1 LFIDKTGDA
10 MARPNRL
17 TISIIAGVGILVILA
32 IVLIAVLV
40 ARPGTSSTQ
49 GTDHQP
55 PYTIALSNS
64 YIGNTWRVEMENEF
78 KAACAME
85 PYKTLVRCSIYN
97 ADNDVSKQT
106 QQMDNIISA
115 HVDAI
120 LIDAASPTGLNG
132 VIQQACN
139 AGILVVSYDNVVT
152 APCALKVNTDQYK
165 FGQELAQYV
174 VNALNGRGNVIMVTG
189 VPGTDVDNQRNQGA
203 EDVFK
208 NNPGIKVI
216 ARYSGM
222 WASDVAERNTA
233 AQLPSL
239 GTIDGVW
246 CQGGTDGVIR
256 AILAA
261 HRPLP
266 KVVAG
271 EAENGFREYMLQY
284 RSQGFKALSIGQ
296 PPFLVLASL
305 QLGVSILQG
314 KHPKTDI
321 TLPFPSVTQ
330 DTVEQGT
337 TVFPSLPSSFF
348 DDFTDSGPNA
358 TVQICVNAATQG
370 MPCPGS
376 LNIKIP

>member
-1 LFIDKTGDA
+1 MRL
-10 MARPNRL
+10 NRL
-17 TISIIAGVGILVILA
+17 TAIIIGVVVVVVIVVV
-32 IVLIAVLV
+32 VLISVLV
-40 ARPGTSSTQ
+40 ARPGGPQQTTT
-49 GTDHQP
+49 GGGKHNG

-64 YIGNTWRVEMENEF
+64 FIGNTWRVEMENEF
-78 KAACAME
+78 KGACQMP
-85 PYKTLVRCSIYN
+85 PYNTLIKCLVYN
-97 ADNDVSKQT
+97 SGNDVSKQT
-106 QQMDNIISA
+106 QQMDDLISA

-120 LIDAASPTGLNG
+120 VIDAASPTGLNG

-165 FGQELAQYV
+165 FGQQLAQYV
-174 VNALNGRGNVIMVTG
+174 VDALNGRGNVIMVTG
-189 VPGTDVDNQRNQGA
+189 VAGTEVDQQRNQGA
-203 EDVFK
+203 TDVFK
-208 NNPGIKVI
+208 KYPNIKII
-216 ARYSGM
+216 ASYTGQ

-284 RSQGFKALSIGQ
+284 RNQGFKALSIGQ

-370 MPCPGS
+370 VPCPGS